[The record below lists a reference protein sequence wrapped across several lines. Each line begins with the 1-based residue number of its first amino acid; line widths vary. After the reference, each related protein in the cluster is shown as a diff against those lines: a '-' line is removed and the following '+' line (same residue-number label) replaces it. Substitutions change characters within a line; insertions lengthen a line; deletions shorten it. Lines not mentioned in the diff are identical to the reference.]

1 MTTTADLLPVLGLR
15 ITAGPLELRGITDD
29 LLPELCDLAARGI
42 HAPERMPF
50 VVPWT
55 DVPAEELPRR
65 FAQYHWLSRAEFSPA
80 RWSLHLAVLHEG
92 VPVGVQGL
100 STSSYL
106 VTRTGETGSWL
117 GQGFQGR
124 GIGTAMRQVMCAFAF
139 DHLDAAE
146 ITSSAFTDNPASL
159 AGLHQGRVRR
169 ERPGTPRTPA
179 RGAGQH
185 DRAGADAGAVR
196 ARRARPR
203 GGGGGR
209 VPAFRRTGFLTGG
222 PRLAES
228 PAESCASGPSHPGA
242 RGSAEVAD
250 LVPTRSRLPHPHT
263 TSEETPQTWP
273 SRSV

>member
-1 MTTTADLLPVLGLR
+1 MTTTADLLPMLGLR

-65 FAQYHWLSRAEFSPA
+65 FAQYHWLARAEFSPA

-124 GIGTAMRQVMCAFAF
+124 GIGTAMRQVICAFAF

-146 ITSSAFTDNPASL
+146 VTSSAFTDNPASL
-159 AGLHQGRVRR
+159 AVSTKVGYAANGVVRR
-169 ERPGTPRTPA
+169 ER
-179 RGAGQH
+179 
-185 DRAGADAGAVR
+185 RAGELASTIELVLTPERFVRGEHALEVEGLAG
-196 ARRARPR
+196 
-203 GGGGGR
+203 
-209 VPAFRRTGFLTGG
+209 FRRSIGLDF
-222 PRLAES
+222 
-228 PAESCASGPSHPGA
+228 
-242 RGSAEVAD
+242 
-250 LVPTRSRLPHPHT
+250 
-263 TSEETPQTWP
+263 
-273 SRSV
+273 

>member
-29 LLPELCDLAARGI
+29 LLPDLWDLAARGI

-65 FAQYHWLSRAEFSPA
+65 FAQYHWLARAEFSPA

-159 AGLHQGRVRR
+159 AVSTKVGYAANGRVRR
-169 ERPGTPRTPA
+169 ERRPGELASTTELVLTPERFV
-179 RGAGQH
+179 RGEHALEVE
-185 DRAGADAGAVR
+185 GAA
-196 ARRARPR
+196 
-203 GGGGGR
+203 
-209 VPAFRRTGFLTGG
+209 AFRR
-222 PRLAES
+222 
-228 PAESCASGPSHPGA
+228 
-242 RGSAEVAD
+242 
-250 LVPTRSRLPHPHT
+250 
-263 TSEETPQTWP
+263 
-273 SRSV
+273 SVGLDF

>member
-29 LLPELCDLAARGI
+29 LLPDLCDLAARGI
-42 HAPERMPF
+42 HAPEQMPF

-65 FAQYHWLSRAEFSPA
+65 FAQYHWLARAEFSPA

-117 GQGFQGR
+117 GQGFHGR

-159 AGLHQGRVRR
+159 AVSTKVGYAANAA
-169 ERPGTPRTPA
+169 PGSWPA
-179 RGAGQH
+179 R
-185 DRAGADAGAVR
+185 
-196 ARRARPR
+196 
-203 GGGGGR
+203 
-209 VPAFRRTGFLTGG
+209 
-222 PRLAES
+222 
-228 PAESCASGPSHPGA
+228 PS
-242 RGSAEVAD
+242 
-250 LVPTRSRLPHPHT
+250 
-263 TSEETPQTWP
+263 WC
-273 SRSV
+273 